1 MIMKRGIFTA
11 LIALSMASA
20 SAQTAYDAQNVAQKE
35 LNGTA
40 RFVGMGGAMSA
51 LGGDV
56 STIATNP
63 AGIAIYRGNDAALTL
78 GYSITGTE
86 SDYLGETFTNDKYRF
101 SLDNVG
107 LVISNKVGNVT
118 PLRYVNF
125 GFNYHKAK
133 SFYRNMS
140 MQGMMGMFDGMYIS
154 QARYMAQQASN
165 NQAWL
170 NQYGE
175 QFNYGSADIYTDND
189 AGWLGAIGYQGWLI
203 DEIDNGK
210 DNPYSYVPYLPDEAD
225 AYFHSQER
233 GGIDQ
238 FDFNIAFNFQERF
251 YFGVTLGAYAVDYH
265 KNTLYDEDY
274 GNGEGY
280 SLESFNRIHGSGVD
294 LKLGAIVRPFEYSPL
309 RLGLSIHTPIFYELT
324 YTTGALLQSDM
335 VIEGDTPEKV
345 VVDTYKELGNR
356 DMERDFNLQTPWLFN
371 VSLGY
376 TVGNYLA
383 LGAEYEYEDYS
394 TMKFKYP
401 DNMEM
406 AFETDE
412 VGYTLKGVSTYRIGA
427 ELKPIP
433 QFALRA
439 GYNFSSAA
447 FKEDAIKLFPDNSI
461 GTDTDFSNTKDMS
474 TYTLGVGYRGNAF
487 YADVAFKYSSYESD
501 FYPFVNEID
510 HTFVTPEATKVNN
523 NRTQVLFTLGYRF

>member
-1 MIMKRGIFTA
+1 MKRVLFTA
-11 LIALSMASA
+11 LMALVFAGA
-20 SAQTAYDAQNVAQKE
+20 SAQTAYDAQNIAQKD

-51 LGGDV
+51 LGGDI
-56 STIATNP
+56 STISTNP
-63 AGIAIYRGNDAALTL
+63 AGIGIFRSNDATL
-78 GYSITGTE
+78 SLSYSITGTE
-86 SDYLGETFTNDKYRF
+86 SNYIGNAMETNKHRWNF
-101 SLDNVG
+101 DNVG
-107 LVISNKVGNVT
+107 LVISNKIGNRT
-118 PLRYVNF
+118 ALRYVNF
-125 GFNYHKAK
+125 GFNYHKSK
-133 SFYRNMS
+133 SFYRNMT
-140 MQGMMGMFDGMYIS
+140 MQGMMGTFDGLFVS
-154 QARYMAQQASN
+154 QARYMAQQATN

-175 QFNYGSADIYTDND
+175 QFNFGSSDIYTDSD
-189 AGWLGAIGYQGWLI
+189 AGWLGAMGYQGWLI
-203 DEIDNGK
+203 DEIDNGEGQA
-210 DNPYSYVPYLPDEAD
+210 YSYEPYLPDEAD
-225 AYFHSQER
+225 SYFLSREK

-238 FDFNIAFNFQERF
+238 FDFNVSFNFNERF
-251 YFGVTLGAYAVDYH
+251 YLGFTLGAHAVDY
-265 KNTLYDEDY
+265 KKYSFYDEDY

-280 SLESFNRIHGSGVD
+280 SLESFNRIHGSGVG
-294 LKLGAIVRPFEYSPL
+294 LKMGAIVRPFEYSPL
-309 RLGLSIHTPIFYELT
+309 RIGLAIHTPIFYELT

-345 VVDTYKELGNR
+345 VVDTYEELDGR

-401 DNMEM
+401 DNVEM

-412 VGYTLKGVSTYRIGA
+412 VGYTLKGVNTFRVGA

-433 QFALRA
+433 EFSIRA
-439 GYNFSSAA
+439 GYNYSSAA
-447 FKEDAIKLFPDNSI
+447 FKNDAIKLLPDNSI
-461 GTDTDFSNTKDMS
+461 GTDTDFSNHKGID
-474 TYTLGVGYRGNAF
+474 TYTLGVGYRVSAL
-487 YADVAFKYSSYESD
+487 YADVAFKYNTYESD

-510 HTFVTPEATKVNN
+510 GNFVTPEATKVNN